1 MPDKRIVYGT
11 NCSLFQIAP
20 CDQSSLM
27 EYAYATCNGGYVRRI
42 SALHHS
48 KVKYEYTPCND
59 WDEFEPKAGRVP
71 EGPWA
76 PVEFVP
82 ATVSTLSVHHLNNH
96 RPAANLR
103 NLVAAT
109 QEGVALTLG
118 VCQSTVAKSEAAG
131 SGISV
136 RTLERLANALGFE
149 LQLTIKPF

>member
-1 MPDKRIVYGT
+1 MPDKRTVYGT

-20 CDQSSLM
+20 RGPNSFT

-42 SALHHS
+42 SSLHHAM
-48 KVKYEYTPCND
+48 VKHEYTPCND
-59 WDEFEPKAGRVP
+59 WDEFDPKNGRVP

-76 PVEFVP
+76 PIEFVP
-82 ATVSTLSVHHLNNH
+82 ASVPSSVHHLNNH